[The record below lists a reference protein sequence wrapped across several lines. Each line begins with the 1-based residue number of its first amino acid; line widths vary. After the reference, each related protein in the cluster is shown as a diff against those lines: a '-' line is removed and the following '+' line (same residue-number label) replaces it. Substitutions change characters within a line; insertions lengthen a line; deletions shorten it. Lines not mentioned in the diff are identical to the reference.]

1 MARNKNPEETIQL
14 ILDVSTRLFMEKGDI
29 NYLYA
34 SESVVTTEHG
44 FAVAEKHVKE
54 NPWI

>member
-1 MARNKNPEETIQL
+1 MCSSDLDSNRTDGNGTAQRNDRKEPA
-14 ILDVSTRLFMEKGDI
+14 DI